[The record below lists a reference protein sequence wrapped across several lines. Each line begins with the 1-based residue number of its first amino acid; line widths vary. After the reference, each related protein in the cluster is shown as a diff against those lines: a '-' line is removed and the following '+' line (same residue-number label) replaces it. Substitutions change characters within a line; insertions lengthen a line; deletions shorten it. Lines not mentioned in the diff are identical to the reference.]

1 MIDNLLSAM
10 REAVT
15 LVKNHPARDVI
26 LIHHNDTDGL
36 TSGAI
41 LEAAFETAA
50 YRTTRYS
57 LEKPYPQVLEVLLA
71 RQDQII
77 IFADF
82 AGKIA
87 PLISEINRRKNLVL
101 ILDHHP
107 AEPVDDPTVLN
118 LDGALFGLRG
128 DRDISASATCYL
140 FASELL
146 ESIGL
151 SARTLAHLGTLG
163 AVGDGFFVDGALSGI
178 NREVMTIAAEQGLLG
193 VTTTPDGEEYT
204 IVLGD
209 REFAAAEV
217 CEALDTVG
225 GVGYYSDGA
234 TRGVQICRFGLD
246 EANEA
251 YIRELILQKD
261 RIFEKETERLK
272 KEIQTTEHLQ
282 WFDVEDRFQ
291 PMGIKM
297 IGVFCNTI
305 KDSDFLDETKYL
317 AGFQHVPDRVPGFGD
332 IAFNSTKIS
341 MRVSKY
347 LTDKIRAGEIPGLD
361 SFLPEATSHLGGFSD
376 ACHGLSAA
384 TTVRIGEEKLLI
396 EEIERVLNNKER
408 SQ

>member
-1 MIDNLLSAM
+1 MIENLLTAM
-10 REAVT
+10 REAIT
-15 LVKNHPARDVI
+15 LVKKHPAREVT

-41 LEAAFETAA
+41 LLSAFEEAG
-50 YRTTRYS
+50 YGTTRYS
-57 LEKPYPQVLEVLLA
+57 LEKPYPQVLEVLLS

-140 FASELL
+140 FANELL

-151 SARTLAHLGTLG
+151 TARPLAHLGALG
-163 AVGDGFFVDGALSGI
+163 AVGDGFYVDGALSGV
-178 NREVMTIAAEQGLLG
+178 NREVMKVAVEQGLMG
-193 VTTTPDGEEYT
+193 VTATPDGEAYT
-204 IVLGD
+204 MVIGG
-209 REFAAAEV
+209 REHPSAEI

-234 TRGVQICRFGLD
+234 SRGVQICRYGLD
-246 EANEA
+246 PANEA
-251 YIRELILQKD
+251 YIQELIRQKD

-282 WFDVEDRFQ
+282 WFDVEDRFE

-297 IGVFCNTI
+297 IGVFCNDI
-305 KDSDFLDETKYL
+305 KDSDFLDETRYL
-317 AGFQHVPDRVPGFGD
+317 AGFQHVPDKVPGFGD
-332 IAFNSTKIS
+332 IAFNATKIS

-347 LTDKIRAGEIPGLD
+347 LTDRIRAGEKPGLD
-361 SFLPEATSHLGGFSD
+361 TFLPEATSHLGGFAD

-384 TTVRIGEEKLLI
+384 TTVGIGEEKLLI
-396 EEIERVLNNKER
+396 EEIESVLNNKER
-408 SQ
+408 KQ